1 MANIRKIPGKVVG
14 QGANLYNKILEV
26 DTGQWTMGNANKLWR
41 ALIKVNRNK
50 AVKRYKPKATER
62 DPALGSNV
70 VVKEKKR
77 TVKVELN
84 RKKEE
89 TSWAFTN
96 SISIQP
102 RPGQEWVGSNK
113 VIVYNLSSTPYQYI
127 ELQVRPQS
135 LDFKGETTWAS
146 IKSMGRNTPMYHYT
160 GAEDTLQF
168 NISWFRVDSDNPDE
182 VVNKCRLLEAWSKAD
197 GYKSAPPVLMIQW
210 GDDEADSLFKDHLYI
225 LISATYTLSNFCST
239 AYVHHLG
246 KTFYSD
252 GKLYPNSA
260 TQELIFK
267 RVSGSNISYEDIIS
281 KDKLERTRGIK
292 SK

>member
-1 MANIRKIPGKVVG
+1 MANIRKTPGKVVG

-26 DTGQWTMGNANKLWR
+26 DTGQWTMGNVNKLWR
-41 ALIKVNRNK
+41 TLIKVNRLK
-50 AVKRYKPKATER
+50 AVKSYKPKVTER
-62 DPALGSNV
+62 DPALGSNI

-84 RKKEE
+84 NTREK
-89 TSWAFTN
+89 TSWAFTG
-96 SISIQP
+96 SISIPQ
-102 RPGQEWVGSNK
+102 RADQVMVGSNK
-113 VIVYNLSSTPYQYI
+113 VIIYNLSSTPYQYI
-127 ELQVRPQS
+127 ELQLRPQS

-168 NISWFRVDSDNPDE
+168 NTSWFRVDSNNPDE

-225 LISATYTLSNFCST
+225 LISATYTLSNFCSIAHT
-239 AYVHHLG
+239 NHLG
-246 KTFYSD
+246 KTIYSD

-267 RVSGSNISYEDIIS
+267 RVSGSNISYGDIIS

-292 SK
+292 YK

>member
-50 AVKRYKPKATER
+50 AVKRYKPKATEI
-62 DPALGSNV
+62 DPALVGNV
-70 VVKEKKR
+70 VVNEKKR
-77 TVKVELN
+77 TVKVEFN
-84 RKKEE
+84 RKREE
-89 TSWAFTN
+89 ILWAS
-96 SISIQP
+96 SISIPQ
-102 RPGQEWVGSNK
+102 RTDHELVGSNK
-113 VIVYNLSSTPYQYI
+113 VIIYNLSSTPYQYI

-168 NISWFRVDSDNPDE
+168 NTSWFRVDSGNPDE

-197 GYKSAPPVLMIQW
+197 GYKSAPPILMIQW

-225 LISATYTLSNFCST
+225 LISATYTLSNFCSK
-239 AYVHHLG
+239 AHAHNFA
-246 KTFYSD
+246 FYSD

-267 RVSGSNISYEDIIS
+267 RVSGSNISYGDIIS